1 MPANINQNTDTNSAT
16 AAVSW
21 TLPTSTDN
29 SGEGA
34 TFTSSHNPGDL
45 FNIGST
51 TVTYTATDPYSNQA
65 IATFDVTVTG

>member
-1 MPANINQNTDTNSAT
+1 MPANINQNTDLNLPT

-29 SGEGA
+29 SGEDA
-34 TFTSSHNPGDL
+34 IFTSSHNPGDL
-45 FNIGST
+45 FNIGNT

-65 IATFDVTVTG
+65 TASFDVIVTG